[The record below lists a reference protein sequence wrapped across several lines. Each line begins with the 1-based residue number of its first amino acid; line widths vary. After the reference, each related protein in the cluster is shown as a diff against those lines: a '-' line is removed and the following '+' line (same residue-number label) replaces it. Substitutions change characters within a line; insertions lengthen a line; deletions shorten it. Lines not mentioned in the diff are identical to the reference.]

1 MNCVALFRAI
11 PIQSTSPMS
20 ALNIPTLLVCVFPP
34 PASKSLIIFG
44 RVQCFRIVWDTT
56 YFGRHR
62 ANWYAVAAIAVLF
75 AYSPAMAVM
84 PAAIATTRRKK
95 TIKSAVNASPPLN
108 CASHNSVAFQ
118 TSTSHSHP
126 NPNGSITEPFTKPVS
141 NSISSKLQSKHI
153 ASRNRSAHNCSP
165 ITSAR
170 YRPLLGEVGADPAQT
185 RFSSG
190 WCLSLN
196 LGGLLVGYFDCD
208 ARRCSIS

>member
-84 PAAIATTRRKK
+84 PAVHNTSQKNNQIGRKRLAASRR
-95 TIKSAVNASPPLN
+95 
-108 CASHNSVAFQ
+108 
-118 TSTSHSHP
+118 
-126 NPNGSITEPFTKPVS
+126 ITLAGA
-141 NSISSKLQSKHI
+141 ISSPARRH
-153 ASRNRSAHNCSP
+153 RNGRD
-165 ITSAR
+165 
-170 YRPLLGEVGADPAQT
+170 RPALRPWQAVA
-185 RFSSG
+185 
-190 WCLSLN
+190 
-196 LGGLLVGYFDCD
+196 GLLRAGAV
-208 ARRCSIS
+208 